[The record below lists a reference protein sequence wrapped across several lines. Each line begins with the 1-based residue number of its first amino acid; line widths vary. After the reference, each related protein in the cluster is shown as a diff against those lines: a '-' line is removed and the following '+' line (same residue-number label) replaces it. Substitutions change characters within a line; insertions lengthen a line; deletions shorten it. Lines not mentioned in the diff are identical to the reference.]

1 MELEQVP
8 LAQRFEKMH
17 GIGNDYVILDGFAG
31 PLALDAARIRAIA
44 DRHFGIGC
52 DQVLVLEPATVDDA
66 HARYRIFNADGSE
79 VEQCGNGTRCA
90 ADYLLRHGQV
100 QGDCVRLQSL
110 AGMLA
115 VYVDL
120 PGHYRVNMGVPR
132 FQLAEIPLCRAQRA
146 PRYELALTQGT
157 VAFAAVS
164 MGNPHA
170 VITVPDV
177 DTAAVASLGPA
188 FQAVADFPQSVNVG
202 FMQVCAPDRIRLRVY
217 ERGVGET
224 LACGSG
230 ACAAVA
236 AGRMNHGLGAEVRVE
251 LKGGQ
256 LLIQWQGEGQP
267 IWLTGPAAKVF
278 EGSTDL

>member
-1 MELEQVP
+1 M
-8 LAQRFEKMH
+8 AQRFEKMH
-17 GIGNDYVILDGFAG
+17 GSGNDYVILDGFAG
-31 PLALDAARIRAIA
+31 PLALDTARIRALA

-52 DQVLVLEPATVDDA
+52 DQVLVLEPATGDDA
-66 HARYRIFNADGSE
+66 DARYRIFNADGSE

-90 ADYLLRHGQV
+90 ADYLLRSGQV

-110 AGMLA
+110 AGMLV
-115 VYVDL
+115 VYVDR
-120 PGHYRVNMGVPR
+120 PGYYRVNMGVPR
-132 FQLAEIPLCRAQRA
+132 FQPSEIPLRRMQRA
-146 PRYELALTQGT
+146 PRYELVLAQGT
-157 VAFAAVS
+157 VPFAAVS

-170 VITVPDV
+170 VISVPDV
-177 DTAAVASLGPA
+177 DTAAVARLGPA
-188 FQAVADFPQSVNVG
+188 FQAAADFPQSVNVG
-202 FMQVCAPDRIRLRVY
+202 FMQVCTPDRIRLRVY

-236 AGRMNHGLGAEVRVE
+236 SGRINHGLGAEVRVE
-251 LKGGQ
+251 LKGGL

-267 IWLTGPAAKVF
+267 IWLSGPATKVF

>member
-1 MELEQVP
+1 M
-8 LAQRFEKMH
+8 AQRFEKMH
-17 GIGNDYVILDGFAG
+17 GIGNDYVILDGFSG
-31 PLALDAARIRAIA
+31 PLALGATRIRALA

-52 DQVLVLEPATVDDA
+52 DQVLVLEPATAAGA
-66 HARYRIFNADGSE
+66 HARYRIFNADGGE

-90 ADYLLRHGQV
+90 ADYLLRHGYV

-110 AGMLA
+110 AGLIE
-115 VYVDL
+115 VYADR
-120 PGHYRVNMGVPR
+120 PGHYRVNMGAPR
-132 FQLAEIPLCRAQRA
+132 FQPSEIPLQRPQRA
-146 PRYELALTQGT
+146 PRYDLVLAQGT
-157 VAFAAVS
+157 VPFAAVS

-177 DTAAVASLGPA
+177 DTAAVATLGPA
-188 FQAVADFPQSVNVG
+188 FQAAVDFPQGVNVG
-202 FMQVCAPDRIRLRVY
+202 FMEVCAPDRIRLRVY

-251 LKGGQ
+251 LKGGL
-256 LLIQWQGEGQP
+256 LLIQWQGDGHP
-267 IWLTGPAAKVF
+267 IWLTGPATKVF

>member
-1 MELEQVP
+1 

-17 GIGNDYVILDGFAG
+17 GIGNDYVILDGFSG
-31 PLALDAARIRAIA
+31 PLKLDAARIRALA

-52 DQVLVLEPATVDDA
+52 DQVLVLEPATGGDA
-66 HARYRIFNADGSE
+66 HARYRIFNADGGE

-90 ADYLLRHGQV
+90 ADYLLRRGHV

-110 AGMLA
+110 AGMLV
-115 VYVDL
+115 VYTDK
-120 PGHYRVNMGVPR
+120 PGSYRVNMGVPR
-132 FQLAEIPLCRAQRA
+132 FQPSEIPLQRPQRA
-146 PRYELALTQGT
+146 PHYDLALAQGT
-157 VAFAAVS
+157 VPFAAVS

-188 FQAVADFPQSVNVG
+188 FQAAPDFPQGVNVG
-202 FMQVCAPDRIRLRVY
+202 FMQVCVPDRIRLRVY
-217 ERGVGET
+217 ERGAGET

-236 AGRMNHGLGAEVRVE
+236 AGRMNHGLGAEVCVE
-251 LKGGQ
+251 LKGGL

-267 IWLTGPAAKVF
+267 IWLTGPATKVF
-278 EGSTDL
+278 EGTTDL